1 MPLINKILKKEI
13 RIKIFIL
20 IFFFNF
26 LLVNNTLSNEKYY
39 FLTLKYNKVKV
50 RQGPSF
56 EYPVKFIYKKKYLP
70 IKVINS
76 KDNFKKIID
85 LKNNDG
91 WIHVS
96 QLTKKKSAI
105 NIYNLSIIYKKPNIY
120 SQPMAKLEKGK
131 IVIVK
136 KCKEDWCKIVIDG
149 YKGWIFKNYLWGN
162 L

>member
-1 MPLINKILKKEI
+1 VISKKIKIL
-13 RIKIFIL
+13 IL

-26 LLVNNTLSNEKYY
+26 LLVNNTLSNEKDY

-56 EYPVKFIYKKKYLP
+56 KYPVKFIYKKKYLP
-70 IKVINS
+70 VKIIDS

-85 LKNNDG
+85 LKKNNG

-105 NIYNLSIIYKKPNIY
+105 NISNLSIAFNKPNIY
-120 SQPMAKLEKGK
+120 SQPLARLEKGK
-131 IVIVK
+131 MVIIK
-136 KCKEDWCKIVIDG
+136 KCRDEWCKILVQNNQF
-149 YKGWIFKNYLWGN
+149 WIQKKFLWGKFN
-162 L
+162 

>member
-1 MPLINKILKKEI
+1 MINKK
-13 RIKIFIL
+13 IKILIL

-26 LLVNNTLSNEKYY
+26 LLVNNTLSNEKDY

-70 IKVINS
+70 VKIIDS

-85 LKNNDG
+85 LKKNNG

-105 NIYNLSIIYKKPNIY
+105 NISNLSIVFKKPNIY
-120 SQPMAKLEKGK
+120 SQPLIRLEKGK
-131 IVIVK
+131 MVIIK
-136 KCKEDWCKIVIDG
+136 KCRDEWCKILVQNNQF
-149 YKGWIFKNYLWGN
+149 WIQKKFLWGKFN
-162 L
+162 

>member
-1 MPLINKILKKEI
+1 MINKKIKILILISFFNILLIND
-13 RIKIFIL
+13 
-20 IFFFNF
+20 
-26 LLVNNTLSNEKYY
+26 TLSSEKDN
-39 FLTLKYNKVKV
+39 FLTLKYNNVKV

-56 EYPVKFIYKKKYLP
+56 KYPVKFIYKKKYLP

-76 KDNFKKIID
+76 KDNFRKITD
-85 LKNNDG
+85 LKNNNG

-105 NIYNLSIIYKKPNIY
+105 NIHDLSIIFKKPNIY

-131 IVIVK
+131 VVIVK
-136 KCKEDWCKIVIDG
+136 KCKEDWCKIITNG

-162 L
+162 F

>member
-1 MPLINKILKKEI
+1 MIYKKII
-13 RIKIFIL
+13 IL

>member
-1 MPLINKILKKEI
+1 MINRKIKFLILISFFNILLIND
-13 RIKIFIL
+13 
-20 IFFFNF
+20 
-26 LLVNNTLSNEKYY
+26 TLGSEKDY
-39 FLTLKYNKVKV
+39 FLTLKYNRVKV

-70 IKVINS
+70 IKIIDN
-76 KDNFKKIID
+76 KDNFRKITD
-85 LKNNDG
+85 LKNNNG

-96 QLTKKKSAI
+96 QLSKKKSAI
-105 NIYNLSIIYKKPNIY
+105 NIHNLSIIFKKPNIY

-136 KCKEDWCKIVIDG
+136 KCKEDWCKIITND

-162 L
+162 F

>member
-1 MPLINKILKKEI
+1 MINKKIIIL
-13 RIKIFIL
+13 IL

>member
-1 MPLINKILKKEI
+1 MINKKIKILILISFFNILLIND
-13 RIKIFIL
+13 
-20 IFFFNF
+20 
-26 LLVNNTLSNEKYY
+26 TPASEKDY

-56 EYPVKFIYKKKYLP
+56 KYPVKFIYKKKYLP
-70 IKVINS
+70 IKVIDS
-76 KDNFKKIID
+76 KDNFRKITD
-85 LKNNDG
+85 LKNNNG

-105 NIYNLSIIYKKPNIY
+105 NIHNLSIIFKKPNIY

-131 IVIVK
+131 VVIVK
-136 KCKEDWCKIVIDG
+136 KCKEDWCKIITND

-162 L
+162 F

>member
-1 MPLINKILKKEI
+1 MINKKIKILILISFFNILLING
-13 RIKIFIL
+13 
-20 IFFFNF
+20 
-26 LLVNNTLSNEKYY
+26 TASSEKDY

-56 EYPVKFIYKKKYLP
+56 KHPVKFIYKKKYLP
-70 IKVINS
+70 IKIIDN
-76 KDNFKKIID
+76 KDNFRKITD
-85 LKNNDG
+85 LKNNNG

-96 QLTKKKSAI
+96 QLSKKKSAI
-105 NIYNLSIIYKKPNIY
+105 NIHNLSIIFKKPNIY

-136 KCKEDWCKIVIDG
+136 KCKEDWCKIITND

-162 L
+162 F

>member
-1 MPLINKILKKEI
+1 MSRLIVIFV
-13 RIKIFIL
+13 FIL
-20 IFFFNF
+20 IFNFFNLDLTF
-26 LLVNNTLSNEKYY
+26 GAQKNY

-70 IKVINS
+70 VKIIDS

-96 QLTKKKSAI
+96 QLAKKKSGI
-105 NIYNLSIIYKKPNIY
+105 NISNLSIVFKKPNIY
-120 SQPMAKLEKGK
+120 SQPLVRLEKGK
-131 IVIVK
+131 IVIIK
-136 KCKEDWCKIVIDG
+136 KCRDEWCKITSGG
-149 YKGWIFKNYLWGN
+149 YGGWIFKNSLWGKIK
-162 L
+162 

>member
-1 MPLINKILKKEI
+1 MISKKIKIL
-13 RIKIFIL
+13 IL

-26 LLVNNTLSNEKYY
+26 LLVNNTLSNEKDY

-56 EYPVKFIYKKKYLP
+56 KYPVKFIYKKKYLP
-70 IKVINS
+70 VKIIDS

-105 NIYNLSIIYKKPNIY
+105 NISNLSIVFKKPNIY
-120 SQPMAKLEKGK
+120 SQPLIRLEKGK
-131 IVIVK
+131 MVIIK
-136 KCKEDWCKIVIDG
+136 KCRDE
-149 YKGWIFKNYLWGN
+149 
-162 L
+162 

>member
-1 MPLINKILKKEI
+1 M
-13 RIKIFIL
+13 IL

-56 EYPVKFIYKKKYLP
+56 KHPVKFIYKKKYLP

>member
-1 MPLINKILKKEI
+1 MNKKIKIL
-13 RIKIFIL
+13 FL

-26 LLVNNTLSNEKYY
+26 LLVNNTLSNEKDY

-56 EYPVKFIYKKKYLP
+56 KYPVKFIYKKKYLP
-70 IKVINS
+70 VKIIDS

-85 LKNNDG
+85 LKKNNG

-105 NIYNLSIIYKKPNIY
+105 NISNLSIAFNKPNIY
-120 SQPMAKLEKGK
+120 SQPLVRLEKGK
-131 IVIVK
+131 MVIIK
-136 KCKEDWCKIVIDG
+136 KCSDEWCKITSGG
-149 YKGWIFKNYLWGN
+149 YGGWIFKNSLWGKIK
-162 L
+162 

>member
-1 MPLINKILKKEI
+1 VINRKIKFLILISFFNILLINDILG
-13 RIKIFIL
+13 
-20 IFFFNF
+20 
-26 LLVNNTLSNEKYY
+26 SEKDY
-39 FLTLKYNKVKV
+39 FLTLKYNRVKV

-70 IKVINS
+70 IKIIDN
-76 KDNFKKIID
+76 KDNFRKITD
-85 LKNNDG
+85 LKNNNG

-96 QLTKKKSAI
+96 QLSKKKSAI
-105 NIYNLSIIYKKPNIY
+105 NIHNLSIIFKKPNIY

-136 KCKEDWCKIVIDG
+136 KCKEDWCKIITNG

-162 L
+162 F

>member
-1 MPLINKILKKEI
+1 MNKKIKIL
-13 RIKIFIL
+13 FL

-26 LLVNNTLSNEKYY
+26 LLVNNTLSNEKDY

-56 EYPVKFIYKKKYLP
+56 KYPVKFIYKKKYLP
-70 IKVINS
+70 VKIIDS

-85 LKNNDG
+85 LKKNNG

-105 NIYNLSIIYKKPNIY
+105 NISNLSIAFNKPNIY
-120 SQPMAKLEKGK
+120 SQPLARLEKGK
-131 IVIVK
+131 MVIVK
-136 KCKEDWCKIVIDG
+136 KCKEDWCKITTDG
-149 YKGWIFKNYLWGN
+149 YKGWIFKSSLWGKIK
-162 L
+162 

>member
-1 MPLINKILKKEI
+1 VINKK
-13 RIKIFIL
+13 IKILIL
-20 IFFFNF
+20 ICFFNF
-26 LLVNNTLSNEKYY
+26 LLVNNTLGNEKDY

-70 IKVINS
+70 LKIIDS

-85 LKNNDG
+85 LKKNNG

-105 NIYNLSIIYKKPNIY
+105 NISNLSIAFNKPNIY
-120 SQPMAKLEKGK
+120 SQPLAKLEKGK
-131 IVIVK
+131 MVMIK
-136 KCKEDWCKIVIDG
+136 KCRDEWCKILVQNNQFWMQ
-149 YKGWIFKNYLWGN
+149 KKFLWGKFN
-162 L
+162 

>member
-1 MPLINKILKKEI
+1 MIDKKIKIL
-13 RIKIFIL
+13 IL

-26 LLVNNTLSNEKYY
+26 LLVNNILGNEKDY

-70 IKVINS
+70 VKIIDS

-85 LKNNDG
+85 LKKNNG

-105 NIYNLSIIYKKPNIY
+105 NISNLSIVFKKPNIY
-120 SQPMAKLEKGK
+120 SQPIARLEKGK
-131 IVIVK
+131 MVIIK
-136 KCKEDWCKIVIDG
+136 KCRDEWCKILVQNNQF
-149 YKGWIFKNYLWGN
+149 WIQKKFLWGKFN
-162 L
+162 